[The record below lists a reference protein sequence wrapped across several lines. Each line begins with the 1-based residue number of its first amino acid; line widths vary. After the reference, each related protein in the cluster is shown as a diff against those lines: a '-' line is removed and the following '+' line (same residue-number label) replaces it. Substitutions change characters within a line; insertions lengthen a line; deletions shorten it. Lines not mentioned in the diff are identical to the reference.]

1 MNDRMLAWFQERPNE
16 YISGEQI
23 SRELNISRTAVWKQ
37 INRLRMKGY
46 DFEAAPKLGYRLVQ
60 QPTKLDEISLLKLL
74 KTERFGRQIRI
85 LSTIESTQNEAHK
98 WAESGAGEGALV
110 IAEEQT
116 AGRGRRGRPWYSP
129 PGKGIWM
136 SMVMKPLIPLQFTPH
151 LTLLTAVAV
160 CRAIKKIAPVQVG
173 IKWPNDLLIEERKVC
188 GILLESVAEDERLVS
203 VIAGIGIDVNIDAS
217 DYPESL
223 LDIATSLKRE
233 LGQEVDRATVIAE
246 IMNEWEQLY
255 KLYEEQG
262 FGPIRTLWE
271 ANSIMIGRQVHIQS
285 PYGTVSGTAQGLDDS
300 GALIVLGSGGVYQK
314 VFSGDIQFSS
324 ENKDRI

>member
-60 QPTKLDEISLLKLL
+60 QPTRLDEISLMKLL
-74 KTERFGRQIRI
+74 RTERFGRQLRM
-85 LSTIESTQNEAHK
+85 LDTTDSTQDEART
-98 WAESGAGEGALV
+98 WLSSGAEEGALI

-116 AGRGRRGRPWYSP
+116 LGRGRRGRSWYSP

-136 SMVMKPLIPLQFTPH
+136 SMVLKPLIPLQFIPH

-160 CRAIKKIAPVQVG
+160 CRAIKKVAPVQVG

-203 VIAGIGIDVNIDAS
+203 VIAGIGIDVNLAVD

-223 LDIATSLKRE
+223 REIATSLKRE
-233 LGQEVDRATVIAE
+233 LGQEVDRALIITE
-246 IMNEWEQLY
+246 IMYEWEQLY
-255 KLYEEQG
+255 NMYEEQG

-271 ANSIMIGRQVHIQS
+271 ANSIMIGRQVHIES
-285 PYGTVSGTAQGLDDS
+285 AYGSVSGTAQGLDDS
-300 GALIVLGSGGVYQK
+300 GALMVLGAGNVYQK
-314 VFSGDIQFSS
+314 VFSGDIQFPDES
-324 ENKDRI
+324 KDRI